1 MGQKRHLTLW
11 ANKAKLKL
19 TCRILTLTPRPIK
32 QVRVIPTA
40 LYLQGSQAL
49 CGTFQTKS
57 AENWDEELTQSAH
70 LRNPR
75 LALYAT
81 VGYTFL
87 YLVLISRKVAT
98 KTIDL

>member
-1 MGQKRHLTLW
+1 MGQKGHLTLW

-19 TCRILTLTPRPIK
+19 ILTLTSRPVYK
-32 QVRVIPTA
+32 AGASIPTA

-57 AENWDEELTQSAH
+57 AENWDEEFTQSAH

-81 VGYTFL
+81 VGYTFCIL
-87 YLVLISRKVAT
+87 RSFRAQGC
-98 KTIDL
+98 DENN